1 MNVVDI
7 VGLAVSV
14 HTATVDV
21 QVLRTRLGVGVQTAH
36 VHGVGQ

>member
-7 VGLAVSV
+7 VGLAVTV

-21 QVLRTRLGVGVQTAH
+21 QVQRARFGAGVQTAH